1 MKIISN
7 NKKAFRDYEI
17 LDKYE
22 AGISLLGWEV
32 KSARASQVNLANA
45 YCSIYKGEMFL
56 KEAHFNKY
64 MLLKVDELRDRKLLL
79 HKSEIA
85 KINFTLETQ
94 PLTLI
99 PLKMY
104 FKNGKIKL
112 EIALAKGLKKYD
124 KRQKLAQEETNK
136 RLQKAIKNYL

>member
-32 KSARASQVNLANA
+32 KSCRANQVDLSNA
-45 YCSIYKGEMFL
+45 FCSIYKNEIFL

-79 HKSEIA
+79 HKNEIR
-85 KINFTLETQ
+85 KIKFSLEIQ

-99 PLKMY
+99 PLKLY
-104 FKNGKIKL
+104 FKAGKIKV
-112 EIALAKGLKKYD
+112 EIGLAKGLKKYD
-124 KRQKLAQEETNK
+124 KREKIAKEETQK
-136 RLQKAIKNYL
+136 RLQKVIKNYL